1 MGRPPKEQGSRKEVI
16 KNMSDKVELVQF
28 RNNPKG
34 SGDERKSGKWD
45 TAMTVFHAI
54 NMSDLSSTIYQQAG
68 SIALQTGRPIRV
80 QGAKIIIS
88 ETQRG
93 SLLRKRTREIEIELP
108 NMEIL

>member
-1 MGRPPKEQGSRKEVI
+1 
-16 KNMSDKVELVQF
+16 MSDKVELVQF

-34 SGDERKSGKWD
+34 SKDERKAIGSWQ
-45 TAMTVFHAI
+45 TAMGVLNAI
-54 NMSDLSSTIYQQAG
+54 NTPDLTSTIYRQAG
-68 SIALQTGRPIRV
+68 EIAMQTGRPVRI

>member
-1 MGRPPKEQGSRKEVI
+1 MI
-16 KNMSDKVELVQF
+16 KTSDKTELVQF

-34 SGDERKSGKWD
+34 SIDERRQPKWD
-45 TAMTVFHAI
+45 TAMTVFHAV
-54 NMSDLSSTIYQQAG
+54 NTADLSYAIYAQAG
-68 SIALQTGRPIRV
+68 EIALQTGRHVRV

-93 SLLRKRTREIEIELP
+93 SILRKRTREIEIELP